1 MIVTIAMAV
10 SPYLRLVTSWTCRD
24 TVETSASAHV
34 LRPKEPEPQ
43 SASLLGNFEPCQ
55 TGRLGTVNW
64 TGTKGVGMALKRV
77 ARQLSRV
84 ETDHL
89 APLAPPAP
97 LAPQSGSLHNN
108 YRFFSQAKQIPGYL
122 RRMVYECLPE
132 EYSQETV
139 SWNVLE
145 GLAGVYAY
153 CITVYCITVYCKA
166 QINSG

>member
-55 TGRLGTVNW
+55 TGRLRAVNW

-77 ARQLSRV
+77 AWQLSRV

-89 APLAPPAP
+89 AP

-153 CITVYCITVYCKA
+153 CITVYCKA

>member
-1 MIVTIAMAV
+1 MAV
-10 SPYLRLVTSWTCRD
+10 SPCLRLVTSWTCRD

-77 ARQLSRV
+77 AWQP
-84 ETDHL
+84 L
-89 APLAPPAP
+89 APLAP

-108 YRFFSQAKQIPGYL
+108 YRFFSHAKQIPGYL

-153 CITVYCITVYCKA
+153 CITVSLYTVSLYTVKLKSIRA
-166 QINSG
+166 NMGKVEQLDQP